1 MPGLYQPYQRSL
13 FRQIA
18 LLFIV
23 GALCADS
30 MTHADD
36 GQHVIVVTGAAGT
49 PEYGQMFTEWADRW
63 EAAAVAGS
71 AKFTRVGV
79 GAETDVL
86 QQLQQ
91 AVSEAIS
98 VNTTEPLWLVLI
110 GHGTFDGRIAR
121 FNLRGPD
128 LSAEQAAEM
137 LQTSQR
143 PLAIINCSSSSAPFI
158 NQLSGPDRTVI
169 TATKEGGEI
178 QFARFGGFLADA
190 IGGLEADVDRDG
202 QTSLLEAWLFS
213 VRQTEQYYQSDGR
226 LATEHSLLDDN
237 GDGQGVRAELFLGV
251 RVKESVQDRQVV
263 DGRLANRWHLIRSD
277 AERSLSPEQRTQRDR
292 LEEQLEQL
300 RQQRSELT
308 EPDYLKQLEQ
318 ILVPLARLYQTAE
331 PVEATSKNE

>member
-1 MPGLYQPYQRSL
+1 MRRLQQPYQRNL

-18 LLFIV
+18 LFIV
-23 GALCADS
+23 GVLCAGGI
-30 MTHADD
+30 TNADD

-49 PEYGQMFTEWADRW
+49 PEYGQMFAEWSDRW
-63 EAAAVAGS
+63 EAAAAAGS
-71 AKFTRVGV
+71 AKFTRIGH
-79 GAETDVL
+79 GAETDDL
-86 QQLQQ
+86 QQLQR

-98 VNTTEPLWLVLI
+98 VSTTEPLWLVLI

-128 LSAEQAAEM
+128 LSAEHAAEM

-213 VRQTEQYYQSDGR
+213 ARQTE
-226 LATEHSLLDDN
+226 
-237 GDGQGVRAELFLGV
+237 
-251 RVKESVQDRQVV
+251 
-263 DGRLANRWHLIRSD
+263 
-277 AERSLSPEQRTQRDR
+277 
-292 LEEQLEQL
+292 
-300 RQQRSELT
+300 
-308 EPDYLKQLEQ
+308 
-318 ILVPLARLYQTAE
+318 
-331 PVEATSKNE
+331 